1 MQLNKSASVD
11 SSFLKPLL
19 LISPFFLWGTA
30 MVAMKGVIP
39 HTTPFFLAGM
49 RLLPAGILVL
59 IAAAFMD
66 KPQPKGWK
74 AWLWI
79 TLFALVDGALFQ
91 GFLAAG
97 LQRTGAGLGSV
108 MIDSQPLAVAL
119 LCSWL
124 FAEKIGLYG
133 WLGLAMGVMGIS
145 LIGLPDELIF
155 SIFSSTAESTFT
167 ISQSFF
173 QSGEFLM
180 LLAALSMAVGTVMI
194 RFVTRHVDAVTAT
207 GWHMILGGLPLWGIS
222 ATTESQQWQ
231 NLIGSDWVALGYAAI
246 FGSAIAYGM
255 FFYFASSGNL
265 TSLSSLTFLTPI
277 FALIF
282 GNILL
287 NEVLSGLQ
295 WAGVTITI
303 ISIYLINQRDVLG
316 NQNNLENSS
325 EITTQL
331 TLEKSDNKLTPL
343 KIPVKESE
351 PEILQ

>member
-1 MQLNKSASVD
+1 MQLNQSASPD

-49 RLLPAGILVL
+49 RILPAGILVL
-59 IAAAFMD
+59 IAAAFMG
-66 KPQPKGWK
+66 KAQPQGWK

-79 TLFALVDGALFQ
+79 ALFGLVDGALFQ

-97 LQRTGAGLGSV
+97 LERTGAGLGSV

-133 WLGLAMGVMGIS
+133 WLGLAIGVTGFS

-155 SIFSSTAESTFT
+155 SIIFNSAESSFT

-194 RFVTRHVDAVTAT
+194 RFVTRHADAVTAT

-222 ATTESQQWQ
+222 ATTESQQLQ
-231 NLIGSDWVALGYAAI
+231 NLVPSDWVALGYAAI
-246 FGSAIAYGM
+246 FGSAIAYGV

-265 TSLSSLTFLTPI
+265 TSLSSLTFLTPV

-287 NEVLSGLQ
+287 NEVLSTLQ
-295 WAGVTITI
+295 WLGVTITLV
-303 ISIYLINQRDVLG
+303 SIYLINQRDALATPN
-316 NQNNLENSS
+316 NQENLP
-325 EITTQL
+325 EITTQ
-331 TLEKSDNKLTPL
+331 TALEKSNNKLTPL
-343 KIPVKESE
+343 KIPIKESK